1 MRSLAIVAACLL
13 SACGPLAAGTP
24 ETQPTATATVRFTPE
39 PAATPTPRPTPP
51 PCPVGSFV
59 VAEGSQAIVRIREQ
73 VGFIPAPFD
82 AVMDTRAIA
91 GSFRLDARGAFET
104 CSRIE
109 VDVRT
114 IRSADTGLHP
124 DILRRDGA
132 IEELL
137 ESRRYPSAT
146 LVPLLTNGLPLPLP
160 DRGEWTFTLTST
172 LTIREIERPTTW
184 HVVARRD
191 GRTIDATA
199 TTEFG
204 FEDYRIERPSQV
216 LSLQDKIRLEIK
228 LVARQS

>member
-1 MRSLAIVAACLL
+1 MRTLALVTACLVAAC
-13 SACGPLAAGTP
+13 APLGVARPQP
-24 ETQPTATATVRFTPE
+24 EATATFTPM

-51 PCPVGSFV
+51 PCGSGAFV
-59 VAEGSQAIVRIREQ
+59 VSEGSEAIVRIREQ
-73 VGFIPAPFD
+73 LAFIPAPFD
-82 AVMDTRAIA
+82 AVMSTRAIA
-91 GSFRLDARGAFET
+91 GSFRLDTRGAFDP

-137 ESRRYPSAT
+137 ASRRYPSAV
-146 LVPLLTNGLPLPLP
+146 LSGLRASGLPAPLP
-160 DRGEWTFTLTST
+160 DRGEWRFTLAST
-172 LTIREIERPTTW
+172 LTIREIERDASW
-184 HVVARRD
+184 QVVARRD
-191 GRTIDATA
+191 GATITATA

-216 LSLQDKIRLEIK
+216 LSLEDKIRLEIR
-228 LVARQS
+228 LVARQT

>member
-1 MRSLAIVAACLL
+1 MRALALIAACLA
-13 SACGPLAAGTP
+13 ACGPLGAGAP
-24 ETQPTATATVRFTPE
+24 ETQPTATVRFTPE

-51 PCPVGSFV
+51 PCPAGSFV
-59 VAEGSQAIVRIREQ
+59 VGEGSEAIVRVREQ

-82 AVMDTRAIA
+82 AVMTTKAIA
-91 GSFRLDARGAFET
+91 GSFRMDPNGAFDP
-104 CSRIE
+104 CSRIV

-124 DILRRDGA
+124 EILRRDGA

-137 ESRRYPSAT
+137 ESRRFPSAE
-146 LVPLLTNGLPLPLP
+146 LSGLRAAGLPAPLP
-160 DRGEWTFTLTST
+160 DRGEWTFTLASK
-172 LTIREIERPTTW
+172 LTIREIERDATW
-184 HVVARRD
+184 NVTARRD
-191 GRTIDATA
+191 GSTINATA

-228 LVARQS
+228 LVARQT